1 MSEIKKIVLSVG
13 DKEIE
18 LTPDEAKELR
28 KILGDLFGEKET
40 TVVPMPYPVYPNYPY
55 FGGTWVTTWSEGTG
69 LSPISKLNVSTTE
82 V

>member
-40 TVVPMPYPVYPNYPY
+40 TVIPVPYPVQPYYPW
-55 FGGTWVTTWSEGTG
+55 TIWGTG
-69 LSPISKLNVSTTE
+69 TLTACAGFSTADMSR
-82 V
+82 VK